1 MEKESGN
8 QDQVTFMKE
17 ITLMTLNMDLAPING
32 KMESY
37 ILVDSKMV
45 TKLTEINLKKK
56 RIKFFI

>member
-1 MEKESGN
+1 
-8 QDQVTFMKE
+8 
-17 ITLMTLNMDLAPING
+17 MDLAPING